1 MYIFQ
6 HKSKLHPQVQHIFC
20 DSTTPEILKQYLMFI
35 VQGHPKGIVTFET
48 MISAQGRGFTQLK
61 DEYTNMDHNC
71 PSTTHHEILNEKH
84 F

>member
-1 MYIFQ
+1 
-6 HKSKLHPQVQHIFC
+6 
-20 DSTTPEILKQYLMFI
+20 MFI

-48 MISAQGRGFTQLK
+48 LISTQGRGFTQLK

-84 F
+84 FRNKNYWLWCLQVIL